1 MTELNTVLEGEYKG
15 AKIKKEDC
23 LKIIYDDA
31 NCKTTID
38 IKKSNVDS
46 YDIIDETNKRAFSL
60 WKTLLLGTTFLNGLV
75 LFNEKL
81 RTVKKEA
88 YLVSVNWKDGKKSL
102 ICIDKEWKEARIR
115 GMF

>member
-1 MTELNTVLEGEYKG
+1 M
-15 AKIKKEDC
+15 
-23 LKIIYDDA
+23 KIIYDDA

-75 LFNEKL
+75 LFNESNGVQGVQTRLK
-81 RTVKKEA
+81 R
-88 YLVSVNWKDGKKSL
+88 KDRFESK
-102 ICIDKEWKEARIR
+102 
-115 GMF
+115 